1 MKYFKELLASYL
13 SILCILLISFA
24 GYSQPSV
31 KWPAVSRQNRPWT
44 RWWWEGSAVDKPG
57 LTAAMQKYQQAG
69 LGGLE
74 ITPIYGVKGY
84 EDKFINYL
92 SPKWLEMLQ
101 FTLQESKRLDLGI
114 DMATGTGWP
123 FGGPWVTPDDACKDI
138 NLKIYPLKGGQRLN
152 EPLTYLQKP
161 LVRTVSGK
169 PVDVK
174 TLSYPIA
181 TNNNLQAYA
190 FDQVKFEKQL
200 PLQLV
205 MAYSDKG
212 DSIDLTA
219 KVNSEGTLDW
229 EAPQG
234 NWSVYALFLGWHG
247 KMVERAAPGG
257 EGDAIDHFS
266 AKALHNYLQ
275 YFDKAFQGHDVG
287 AVRAFFNDSYEVD
300 DARGQSNWTP
310 ELLTEF
316 KNRRGYDLRMHLPSL
331 FSKDTSEMNR
341 RILYDYRQTI
351 SELLLQKFTTPW
363 HSWAKAKGSLIRNQS
378 HGSPA
383 NILDLYSA
391 IDIPETEGTDILRF
405 KFATSAAHVMGKPLA
420 SSESATWLNEHFQSS
435 LGDVKLALDKYF
447 VGGVN
452 HIFYHGTNYSPPNE
466 EWPGWLFYAAVH
478 FTPAN
483 SFWKDFSALNN
494 YVARVQSFLQR
505 GKPDNDVLLYF
516 PINDRF
522 SEPPSTGRGR
532 RNINAYTDPTATDSN
547 AQRTQQ
553 TNTAIQRV
561 SKDSIDALGMNLLQ
575 HFDGMEGFENTVFKT
590 SAEYLLKEGYAFD
603 LFSDRQLQQ
612 VQSSGKMLQTGGV
625 LYQTILLSDSKY
637 ITVETMDKLVKLAQN
652 GATIIFNKNFPLDVP
667 GYSQLE
673 KKMEMMKKLVAQIDF
688 KPTDNS
694 SVQEAVTG
702 KGAFLKGDDLAALLT
717 FAKIRREAMVEK
729 NLLFVRRQYE
739 QGNVY
744 FISNSGTSIFEGWM
758 PLSSKALSVA
768 IFDPMTQKSGLAKS
782 KKSAG
787 GAMEVFV
794 RLLPGESCILQ
805 TFKTAVKGN
814 MFPYTTVIGES
825 KPVEGNWEIKFID
838 GGPALPAT
846 AMVTKLGSW
855 TELPGDEVK
864 KFSGTG
870 QYSISL
876 KKPAVSAQ
884 AWLLDL
890 GNVGESAE
898 VFLNG
903 KRMATLLGPAYQLVI
918 PSTELKADNLLQV
931 NVTNGMANRIADL
944 DKRGVQW
951 KKFYNTNFPSR
962 LAENRDANGLFTAAK
977 WKPKAS
983 GLMGPVTIT
992 PVKIN

>member
-1 MKYFKELLASYL
+1 MIRLERLLFKFLFG
-13 SILCILLISFA
+13 IFVFISFS
-24 GYSQPSV
+24 GYSQSPI
-31 KWPAVSRQNRPWT
+31 KWPTVTRLNKPWT

-84 EDKFINYL
+84 ESKFINYL
-92 SPKWLEMLQ
+92 SPQWMDMLQ

-123 FGGPWVTPDDACKDI
+123 FGGPWVNPEDACKDI
-138 NLKIYPLKGGQRLN
+138 NVKIYPLKSGERLN
-152 EPLTYLQKP
+152 EPITYLQKP

-169 PVDVK
+169 PVDSK

-181 TNNNLQAYA
+181 TNNNLQGYA

-205 MAYSDKG
+205 MAYSEKG
-212 DSIDLTA
+212 NSIDLTA
-219 KVNSEGTLDW
+219 KINAAGLLDW
-229 EAPQG
+229 QAPEG
-234 NWSVYALFLGWHG
+234 NWTVYALFLGWHG

-266 AKALHNYLQ
+266 ATALHNYLQ
-275 YFDKAFQGHDVG
+275 HFDKAFQGHDVSW
-287 AVRAFFNDSYEVD
+287 VRAFFNDSYEVD

-310 ELLTEF
+310 DLLTEF
-316 KNRRGYDLRMHLPSL
+316 KNRRGYDLREHLPAL
-331 FSKDTSEMNR
+331 FSKDTTEINR

-351 SELLLQKFTTPW
+351 SELLLEKFTTPW

-494 YVARVQSFLQR
+494 YVARVQSFLQK
-505 GKPDNDVLLYF
+505 GKSDNDVLLYF

-522 SEPPSTGRGR
+522 SEPPSSGRR
-532 RNINAYTDPTATDSN
+532 RNINAYTDPTAADST
-547 AQRTQQ
+547 AQRTQRP
-553 TNTAIQRV
+553 NTTMQII
-561 SKDSIDALGMNLLQ
+561 SKDSIDALGMSLLQ

-603 LFSDRQLQQ
+603 LFSDKQLQQ
-612 VQSSGKMLQTGGV
+612 MQTSGKMLMTGGV
-625 LYQTILLSDSKY
+625 LYQTILLSDCKY
-637 ITVETMDKLVKLAQN
+637 MTVETMDKLVKLAQT
-652 GATIIFNKNFPLDVP
+652 GATVIFYKNFPADVP
-667 GYSQLE
+667 GYGQLE
-673 KKMEMMKKLVAQIDF
+673 KRMEALKKMIAKIDF
-688 KPTDNS
+688 KSTANA
-694 SVQEAVTG
+694 SVQQAITG

-729 NLLFVRRQYE
+729 KMLFVRRQYE

-744 FISNSGTSIFEGWM
+744 FISNSDINMSESWV
-758 PLSSKALSVA
+758 PLSCKAASVA
-768 IFDPMTQKSGLAKS
+768 IFDPMMQKSGLAKS
-782 KKSAG
+782 RRSADG
-787 GAMEVFV
+787 NTEVFL
-794 RLLPGESCILQ
+794 RLAPGESCILQ
-805 TFKTAVKGN
+805 TFKTAVKGSA
-814 MFPYTTVIGES
+814 FPYTTVIGES
-825 KPVEGNWEIKFID
+825 KPVNGNWEIKFTD

-846 AMVTKLGSW
+846 AMVPQLGSW
-855 TELPGDEVK
+855 TELPGDDVK
-864 KFSGTG
+864 KFSGTA
-870 QYSISL
+870 QYSIAL
-876 KKPAVSAQ
+876 KKPAVTAE

-890 GNVGESAE
+890 GSVGESAE
-898 VFLNG
+898 VILNG
-903 KRMATLLGPAYQLVI
+903 KKMATLIGPAYQLVI
-918 PSTELKADNLLQV
+918 PSSQLKADNLLQI
-931 NVTNGMANRIADL
+931 NVSNGMANRVADL
-944 DKRGVQW
+944 DKRDVQW

-962 LAENRDANGLFTAAK
+962 LAENRNAEGLFDASK

-992 PVKIN
+992 PVKINN